1 MQTSL
6 PWWQTRTWYTYLSD
20 SLKFYSHRRYWLDLS
35 SRHGLGATDPIS
47 RKVEINP
54 EGIDFPDAKAWNH
67 IRHMVCQKVA
77 FEQAVTTAAVAH
89 EAGHI
94 RISGQKPKASTLGW
108 LWNALEDERLERFMA
123 GRYPEL
129 QAQFDFLGDAVW
141 SEMESTQEM
150 LAGCLLWRWEHDKP
164 VRERKFSPI
173 DPTLWHQQI
182 RPRVEQ
188 AWSVKT
194 SDEVVELAKEILTLL
209 NIPEDAP
216 ADRLPKLGC
225 ACGEGGSQ
233 PGTGKP
239 LDASKDA
246 GAPPKAPNGSNIPG
260 TSDSSDGVGRG
271 SPGSGLRE
279 ADPAMIL
286 QLVEGYARDL
296 ASSLKPPAPHER
308 ERAHS
313 SRGEFVLERAI
324 TGHQRPFDH
333 KSVPAPSKSVAILTL
348 VDMSGS
354 MGSGGVTSSRMYQ
367 TTQAAMLLNRA
378 CELARVTLGIWGF
391 REEDE
396 PLLIRPLCIGSTEA
410 TCRRIAGM
418 TGQSGTRLASVFEK
432 AVNQLASQPQTLKL
446 LVVFHDGALRA
457 DDSANVRTIADTLKS
472 LRINLLPVYI
482 GNNPNEVRANQKTFG
497 SVLDCSNLA
506 ELVPKVRAWMRAMS
520 AC

>member
-1 MQTSL
+1 MNPL
-6 PWWQTRTWYTYLSD
+6 PWWRTRLWVRYFND
-20 SLKFYSHRRYWLDLS
+20 SLKYYSQRRYWLDIS
-35 SRHGLGATDPIS
+35 EKNPLGATDPEA
-47 RKVEINP
+47 KLVMLNP
-54 EGIDFPDAKAWNH
+54 EGVQYPEVRLH
-67 IRHMVCQKVA
+67 SLIRHMTQDKLA
-77 FEQAVTTAAVAH
+77 FDQAISSAAIAH

-108 LWNALEDERLERFMA
+108 LWNAIEDERLERFMA

-150 LAGCLLWRWEHDKP
+150 LAGCLLWRWEWDKP
-164 VRERKFSPI
+164 VRERKFTPV
-173 DPTLWHQQI
+173 DPMLWNQQI
-182 RPRVEQ
+182 KPRVEQ
-188 AWSVKT
+188 AWSAIT
-194 SDEVVELAKEILTLL
+194 SDEVVELAKEILLLL
-209 NIPEDAP
+209 NIPEDSP

-225 ACGEGGSQ
+225 ACGEGGNQ

-246 GAPPKAPNGSNIPG
+246 GAPPKAPIGANIPG
-260 TSDSSDGVGRG
+260 ASDSSDTGVGRG
-271 SPGSGLRE
+271 NSSSGLRE

-286 QLVEGYARDL
+286 QLEGYARDL
-296 ASSLKPPAPHER
+296 ASSLKPPAPQER

-354 MGSGGVTSSRMYQ
+354 MGSGEVTSSRIYQ

-396 PLLIRPLCIGSTEA
+396 PLLIRPLCVGSTEA

-418 TGQSGTRLASVFEK
+418 TGQGGTRLASVFEK

-457 DDSANVRTIADTLKS
+457 DDSANVRTIADTLRR
-472 LRINLLPVYI
+472 LRIHLLPVYI
-482 GNNPNEVRANQKTFG
+482 GNNSNEVEANRRTFG

-506 ELVPKVRAWMRAMS
+506 ELVPKVRAWLRAVS
-520 AC
+520 AY